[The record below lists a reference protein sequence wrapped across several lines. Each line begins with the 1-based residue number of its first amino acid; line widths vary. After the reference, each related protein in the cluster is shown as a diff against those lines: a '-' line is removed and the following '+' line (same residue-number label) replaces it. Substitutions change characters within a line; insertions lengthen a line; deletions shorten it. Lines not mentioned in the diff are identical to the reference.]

1 MRARTDQS
9 EQVVFT
15 RVAADLPFDMLR
27 ARYVRQEFVPHAHDE
42 YAVGVVEAGIGRIR
56 HANGAE
62 ENPAGSLIVIP
73 AGMVHTGVAAA
84 AEGWSYRMLY
94 LPPAYL
100 ERAAERAGLGA
111 NTAPWF
117 DKTSFTDP
125 ELAARLVTIHTE
137 LEHPELCLAAL
148 QRLDDLLVEVV
159 RRHAK
164 PRALPGK
171 PDGASTI
178 AVRAVRAFLD
188 EAFAKPVTVDDMAR
202 VAHLS
207 PHHLIRAFRRTFG
220 LPPYMYVEQL
230 RVQRARQLI
239 ERGTPIA
246 TAAVAAGF
254 SDQSHLTRRFKRTL
268 GITPGVFARRVRGK
282 AIRV

>member
-42 YAVGVVEAGIGRIR
+42 YAVGVVESGIGRIR
-56 HANGAE
+56 HANGDE
-62 ENPAGSLIVIP
+62 EHPAGSLIVIP

-100 ERAAERAGLGA
+100 
-111 NTAPWF
+111 
-117 DKTSFTDP
+117 
-125 ELAARLVTIHTE
+125 
-137 LEHPELCLAAL
+137 
-148 QRLDDLLVEVV
+148 
-159 RRHAK
+159 HAK
-164 PRALPGK
+164 PRVVSGK

-188 EAFAKPVTVDDMAR
+188 QVFAKPVTVDDMAR

-239 ERGTPIA
+239 ESGTPIA